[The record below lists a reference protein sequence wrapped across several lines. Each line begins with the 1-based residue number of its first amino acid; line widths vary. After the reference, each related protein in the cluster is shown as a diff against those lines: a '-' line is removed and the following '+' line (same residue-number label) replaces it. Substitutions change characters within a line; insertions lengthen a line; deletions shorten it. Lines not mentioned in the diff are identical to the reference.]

1 MDLSSLEIFRAVA
14 HEASVT
20 RAAQQLQR
28 AQSNVTTRI
37 RQLEEDLGVEL
48 FLRDGKRMSLTE
60 RGSEFLA
67 YAEQLLA
74 LADEARQSMHPA
86 EPGGRLRLG
95 SMESTAASRLP
106 ALLASYH
113 KACPRVALEV
123 STGTSRA
130 LFDGVRA
137 RRLDCALVAAGPGW
151 AGELDG
157 SGLRGEPL
165 FREELLMILPAEHPP
180 VHDVAEVRG
189 RLRPW
194 LHLPA
199 TGRRQ
204 PGHAADGA
212 GSRLLPCDPR
222 LRRRRRLC
230 WRAAAL
236 GAATARHTAAAQPAP
251 CRSRHLAGLARR
263 LRDRRLRT
271 LARPAGPG
279 RRLSGQGRTQ
289 RPGSGPTPSHQNN
302 SEPRSCP

>member
-20 RAAQQLQR
+20 RAAQRLQR

-123 STGTSRA
+123 STGTSCA

-165 FREELLMILPAEHPP
+165 FREDLLMILPAEHPP
-180 VHDVAEVRG
+180 VHDVAEVR
-189 RLRPW
+189 
-194 LHLPA
+194 
-199 TGRRQ
+199 
-204 PGHAADGA
+204 
-212 GSRLLPCDPR
+212 
-222 LRRRRRLC
+222 
-230 WRAAAL
+230 
-236 GAATARHTAAAQPAP
+236 
-251 CRSRHLAGLARR
+251 
-263 LRDRRLRT
+263 LRT
-271 LARPAGPG
+271 LAGFARGCTYRQLAEDSLGTPLTVQEVGSYHAILACVAAGACVG
-279 RRLSGQGRTQ
+279 VL
-289 RPGSGPTPSHQNN
+289 
-302 SEPRSCP
+302 PRSVLQLLGTPPLRSLPLAEVDTWLVWREGYATAAFERWRGVLGQAGD

>member
-20 RAAQQLQR
+20 RAAQRLQR

-123 STGTSRA
+123 STGTSHA

-137 RRLDCALVAAGPGW
+137 RRLDCALVAARPGW

-180 VHDVAEVRG
+180 VHDVAEVR
-189 RLRPW
+189 
-194 LHLPA
+194 
-199 TGRRQ
+199 
-204 PGHAADGA
+204 
-212 GSRLLPCDPR
+212 
-222 LRRRRRLC
+222 
-230 WRAAAL
+230 
-236 GAATARHTAAAQPAP
+236 
-251 CRSRHLAGLARR
+251 
-263 LRDRRLRT
+263 LRT
-271 LARPAGPG
+271 LAGFARGCTYRQLAEDSLGTPLTVQEVGSYHAILACVAAGACVG
-279 RRLSGQGRTQ
+279 VL
-289 RPGSGPTPSHQNN
+289 
-302 SEPRSCP
+302 PRSVLQLLGTPPLRSLPLAEVDTWLVWREGYATAAFERWRGVLGQAGD

>member
-1 MDLSSLEIFRAVA
+1 DLSSLEIFRAVA

-74 LADEARQSMHPA
+74 LADEARQSMHPT

-180 VHDVAEVRG
+180 VHDVAEVR
-189 RLRPW
+189 
-194 LHLPA
+194 
-199 TGRRQ
+199 
-204 PGHAADGA
+204 
-212 GSRLLPCDPR
+212 
-222 LRRRRRLC
+222 
-230 WRAAAL
+230 
-236 GAATARHTAAAQPAP
+236 
-251 CRSRHLAGLARR
+251 
-263 LRDRRLRT
+263 LRT
-271 LARPAGPG
+271 LAGFARGCTYRQLAEDSLGTPLTVQEVGSYHAILACVAAGACVG
-279 RRLSGQGRTQ
+279 VL
-289 RPGSGPTPSHQNN
+289 
-302 SEPRSCP
+302 PRSVLQLLGTPPLRSLPLAEVDTWLVWREGYATAAFERWRGVLGQAGD

>member
-20 RAAQQLQR
+20 RAAQRLQR

-37 RQLEEDLGVEL
+37 RQLEENLGVEL

-180 VHDVAEVRG
+180 VHDVAEVR
-189 RLRPW
+189 
-194 LHLPA
+194 
-199 TGRRQ
+199 
-204 PGHAADGA
+204 
-212 GSRLLPCDPR
+212 
-222 LRRRRRLC
+222 
-230 WRAAAL
+230 
-236 GAATARHTAAAQPAP
+236 
-251 CRSRHLAGLARR
+251 
-263 LRDRRLRT
+263 LRT
-271 LARPAGPG
+271 LAGFARGCTYRQLAEDSLGTPLTVQEVGSYHAILACVAAGACVG
-279 RRLSGQGRTQ
+279 VL
-289 RPGSGPTPSHQNN
+289 
-302 SEPRSCP
+302 PRSVLQLLGTPPLRSLPLAEVDTWLVWREGYATAAFERWRGVLGQAGD

>member
-113 KACPRVALEV
+113 KACPRVVLEV

-180 VHDVAEVRG
+180 VHDVAEVR
-189 RLRPW
+189 
-194 LHLPA
+194 
-199 TGRRQ
+199 
-204 PGHAADGA
+204 
-212 GSRLLPCDPR
+212 
-222 LRRRRRLC
+222 
-230 WRAAAL
+230 
-236 GAATARHTAAAQPAP
+236 
-251 CRSRHLAGLARR
+251 
-263 LRDRRLRT
+263 LRT
-271 LARPAGPG
+271 LAGFARGCTYRQLAEDSLGTPLTVQEVGSYHAILACVAAGACVG
-279 RRLSGQGRTQ
+279 VL
-289 RPGSGPTPSHQNN
+289 
-302 SEPRSCP
+302 PRSVLQLLGTPPLRSLPLAEVDTWLVWREGYATAAFERWRGVLGQAGD

>member
-20 RAAQQLQR
+20 RAAQRLQR

-74 LADEARQSMHPA
+74 LADEARQAMHPA

-180 VHDVAEVRG
+180 VHDVAEVR
-189 RLRPW
+189 
-194 LHLPA
+194 
-199 TGRRQ
+199 
-204 PGHAADGA
+204 
-212 GSRLLPCDPR
+212 
-222 LRRRRRLC
+222 
-230 WRAAAL
+230 
-236 GAATARHTAAAQPAP
+236 
-251 CRSRHLAGLARR
+251 
-263 LRDRRLRT
+263 LRT
-271 LARPAGPG
+271 LAGFARGCTYRQLAEDSLGTPLTVQEVGSYHAILACVAAGACVG
-279 RRLSGQGRTQ
+279 VL
-289 RPGSGPTPSHQNN
+289 
-302 SEPRSCP
+302 PRSVLQLLGTPPLRSLPLAEVDTWLVWREGYATAAFERWRGVLGQAGD

>member
-74 LADEARQSMHPA
+74 LADEARQSMHPT

-180 VHDVAEVRG
+180 VHDAAEV
-189 RLRPW
+189 
-194 LHLPA
+194 
-199 TGRRQ
+199 
-204 PGHAADGA
+204 
-212 GSRLLPCDPR
+212 
-222 LRRRRRLC
+222 
-230 WRAAAL
+230 
-236 GAATARHTAAAQPAP
+236 
-251 CRSRHLAGLARR
+251 
-263 LRDRRLRT
+263 RLRT
-271 LARPAGPG
+271 LAGFARGCTYRQLAEDSLGTPLTVQEVGSYHAILACVAAGACVG
-279 RRLSGQGRTQ
+279 VL
-289 RPGSGPTPSHQNN
+289 
-302 SEPRSCP
+302 PRSVLQLLGTPPLRSLPLAEVDTWLVWREGYATAAFERWRGVLGQAGD

>member
-14 HEASVT
+14 REASVT

-37 RQLEEDLGVEL
+37 RQLEEDLGVGL

-106 ALLASYH
+106 ALLATYH

-151 AGELDG
+151 AGELNG

-180 VHDVAEVRG
+180 VHDVAEVR
-189 RLRPW
+189 
-194 LHLPA
+194 
-199 TGRRQ
+199 
-204 PGHAADGA
+204 
-212 GSRLLPCDPR
+212 
-222 LRRRRRLC
+222 
-230 WRAAAL
+230 
-236 GAATARHTAAAQPAP
+236 
-251 CRSRHLAGLARR
+251 
-263 LRDRRLRT
+263 LRT
-271 LARPAGPG
+271 LAGFARGCTYRQLAEDSLGTPLTVQEVGSYHAILACVAAGACVG
-279 RRLSGQGRTQ
+279 VL
-289 RPGSGPTPSHQNN
+289 
-302 SEPRSCP
+302 PRSVLQLLGTPPLRSLPLAEVDTWLVWREGYATAAFERWRGLLGQAGD

>member
-74 LADEARQSMHPA
+74 LADEARQSMHPT

-137 RRLDCALVAAGPGW
+137 RRLDCARVAAGPGW

-180 VHDVAEVRG
+180 VHDVAEVR
-189 RLRPW
+189 
-194 LHLPA
+194 
-199 TGRRQ
+199 
-204 PGHAADGA
+204 
-212 GSRLLPCDPR
+212 
-222 LRRRRRLC
+222 
-230 WRAAAL
+230 
-236 GAATARHTAAAQPAP
+236 
-251 CRSRHLAGLARR
+251 
-263 LRDRRLRT
+263 LRT
-271 LARPAGPG
+271 LAGFARGCTYRQLAEDSLGTPLTVQEVGSYHAILACVAAGACVG
-279 RRLSGQGRTQ
+279 VL
-289 RPGSGPTPSHQNN
+289 
-302 SEPRSCP
+302 PRSVLQLLGTPPLRSLPLAEVDTWLVWREGYATAAFERWRGVLGQAGD

>member
-165 FREELLMILPAEHPP
+165 FREELLMILPTEHPP
-180 VHDVAEVRG
+180 VHDVAEVR
-189 RLRPW
+189 
-194 LHLPA
+194 
-199 TGRRQ
+199 
-204 PGHAADGA
+204 
-212 GSRLLPCDPR
+212 
-222 LRRRRRLC
+222 
-230 WRAAAL
+230 
-236 GAATARHTAAAQPAP
+236 
-251 CRSRHLAGLARR
+251 
-263 LRDRRLRT
+263 LRT
-271 LARPAGPG
+271 LAGFARGCTYRQLAEDSLGTPLTVQEVGSYHAILACVAAGACVG
-279 RRLSGQGRTQ
+279 VL
-289 RPGSGPTPSHQNN
+289 
-302 SEPRSCP
+302 PRSVLQLLGTPPLRSLPLAEVDTWLVWREGYATAVFERWRGVLGQAGG

>member
-20 RAAQQLQR
+20 RAAQRLQR

-74 LADEARQSMHPA
+74 LADEARQSMHPT

-180 VHDVAEVRG
+180 VHDVAEVR
-189 RLRPW
+189 
-194 LHLPA
+194 
-199 TGRRQ
+199 
-204 PGHAADGA
+204 
-212 GSRLLPCDPR
+212 
-222 LRRRRRLC
+222 
-230 WRAAAL
+230 
-236 GAATARHTAAAQPAP
+236 
-251 CRSRHLAGLARR
+251 
-263 LRDRRLRT
+263 LRT
-271 LARPAGPG
+271 LAGFARGCTYRQLAEDSLGTPLTVQEVGSYHAILACVAAGACVG
-279 RRLSGQGRTQ
+279 VL
-289 RPGSGPTPSHQNN
+289 
-302 SEPRSCP
+302 PRSVLQLLGTPPLRSLPLAEVDTWLVWREGYATTAFERWRGVLGQAGD

>member
-37 RQLEEDLGVEL
+37 RQFEEDLGVEL

-180 VHDVAEVRG
+180 VHDVAEVR
-189 RLRPW
+189 
-194 LHLPA
+194 
-199 TGRRQ
+199 
-204 PGHAADGA
+204 
-212 GSRLLPCDPR
+212 
-222 LRRRRRLC
+222 
-230 WRAAAL
+230 
-236 GAATARHTAAAQPAP
+236 
-251 CRSRHLAGLARR
+251 
-263 LRDRRLRT
+263 LRT
-271 LARPAGPG
+271 LAGFARGCTYRQLAEDSLGTPLTVQEVGSYHAILACVAAGACVG
-279 RRLSGQGRTQ
+279 VL
-289 RPGSGPTPSHQNN
+289 
-302 SEPRSCP
+302 PRSVLQLLGTPPLRSLPLAEVDTWLVWREGYATAAFERWRGVLGQAGD

>member
-74 LADEARQSMHPA
+74 LADEARQLMHPA

-180 VHDVAEVRG
+180 VHDVAEVR
-189 RLRPW
+189 
-194 LHLPA
+194 
-199 TGRRQ
+199 
-204 PGHAADGA
+204 
-212 GSRLLPCDPR
+212 
-222 LRRRRRLC
+222 
-230 WRAAAL
+230 
-236 GAATARHTAAAQPAP
+236 
-251 CRSRHLAGLARR
+251 
-263 LRDRRLRT
+263 LRT
-271 LARPAGPG
+271 LAGFARGCTYRQLAEDSLGTPLTVQEVGSYHAILACVAAGACVG
-279 RRLSGQGRTQ
+279 VL
-289 RPGSGPTPSHQNN
+289 
-302 SEPRSCP
+302 PRSVLQLLGTPPLRSLPLAEVDTWLVWREGYATAAFERWRGVLGQAGD

>member
-20 RAAQQLQR
+20 RAAQRLQR

-74 LADEARQSMHPA
+74 LADEARQSMHPT

-137 RRLDCALVAAGPGW
+137 RRLDCALVAARPGLGGAQAWRRPGGGP
-151 AGELDG
+151 
-157 SGLRGEPL
+157 RV
-165 FREELLMILPAEHPP
+165 REELLMILPAEHPP
-180 VHDVAEVRG
+180 VHDVAEVR
-189 RLRPW
+189 
-194 LHLPA
+194 
-199 TGRRQ
+199 
-204 PGHAADGA
+204 
-212 GSRLLPCDPR
+212 
-222 LRRRRRLC
+222 
-230 WRAAAL
+230 
-236 GAATARHTAAAQPAP
+236 
-251 CRSRHLAGLARR
+251 
-263 LRDRRLRT
+263 LRT
-271 LARPAGPG
+271 LAGFARGCTYRQLAEDSLGTPLTVQEVGSYHAILACVAAGACVG
-279 RRLSGQGRTQ
+279 VL
-289 RPGSGPTPSHQNN
+289 
-302 SEPRSCP
+302 PRSVLQLLGTPPLRSLPLAEVDTWLVWREGYATAAFERWRGVLGQAGD

>member
-180 VHDVAEVRG
+180 VHDVAEVR
-189 RLRPW
+189 
-194 LHLPA
+194 
-199 TGRRQ
+199 
-204 PGHAADGA
+204 
-212 GSRLLPCDPR
+212 
-222 LRRRRRLC
+222 
-230 WRAAAL
+230 
-236 GAATARHTAAAQPAP
+236 
-251 CRSRHLAGLARR
+251 
-263 LRDRRLRT
+263 LRT
-271 LARPAGPG
+271 LASFARGCTYRQLAEDSLGTPLTVQEVGSYHAILACVAAGACVG
-279 RRLSGQGRTQ
+279 VL
-289 RPGSGPTPSHQNN
+289 
-302 SEPRSCP
+302 PRSVLQLLGTPPLRSLPLAEVDTWLVWREGYATAAFERWRGVLGQAGD

>member
-165 FREELLMILPAEHPP
+165 CREELLMILPAEHPP
-180 VHDVAEVRG
+180 VHDGAEV
-189 RLRPW
+189 
-194 LHLPA
+194 
-199 TGRRQ
+199 
-204 PGHAADGA
+204 
-212 GSRLLPCDPR
+212 
-222 LRRRRRLC
+222 
-230 WRAAAL
+230 
-236 GAATARHTAAAQPAP
+236 
-251 CRSRHLAGLARR
+251 
-263 LRDRRLRT
+263 RLRT
-271 LARPAGPG
+271 LAGFARGCTYRQLAEDSLGTPLTVQEVGSYHAILACVAAGACVG
-279 RRLSGQGRTQ
+279 VL
-289 RPGSGPTPSHQNN
+289 
-302 SEPRSCP
+302 PRSVLQLLGTPPLRSLPLAEVDTWLVWREGYATAAFERWRGVLGQAGD

>member
-20 RAAQQLQR
+20 RAAQRLQR

-113 KACPRVALEV
+113 KACPRVALEA

-180 VHDVAEVRG
+180 VHDVAEVR
-189 RLRPW
+189 
-194 LHLPA
+194 
-199 TGRRQ
+199 
-204 PGHAADGA
+204 
-212 GSRLLPCDPR
+212 
-222 LRRRRRLC
+222 
-230 WRAAAL
+230 
-236 GAATARHTAAAQPAP
+236 
-251 CRSRHLAGLARR
+251 
-263 LRDRRLRT
+263 LRT
-271 LARPAGPG
+271 LAGFARGCTYRQLAEDSLGTPLTVQEVGSYHAILACVAAGACVG
-279 RRLSGQGRTQ
+279 VL
-289 RPGSGPTPSHQNN
+289 
-302 SEPRSCP
+302 PRSVLQLLGTPPLRSLPLAEVDTWLVWREGYATAAFERWRGVLGQAGD

>member
-74 LADEARQSMHPA
+74 LADEARQSMHPT

-180 VHDVAEVRG
+180 VHDVAEVR
-189 RLRPW
+189 
-194 LHLPA
+194 
-199 TGRRQ
+199 
-204 PGHAADGA
+204 
-212 GSRLLPCDPR
+212 
-222 LRRRRRLC
+222 
-230 WRAAAL
+230 
-236 GAATARHTAAAQPAP
+236 
-251 CRSRHLAGLARR
+251 
-263 LRDRRLRT
+263 LRT
-271 LARPAGPG
+271 LAGFARGCTYRQLAEDSLGTPLTVQEVGSYHAILACVAAGACVG
-279 RRLSGQGRTQ
+279 VL
-289 RPGSGPTPSHQNN
+289 
-302 SEPRSCP
+302 PRSVLQLLGTPPLRSLPLAEVDTWLVWREGYATAAFKRWRGVLGQAGD

>member
-180 VHDVAEVRG
+180 VHDVAEVR
-189 RLRPW
+189 
-194 LHLPA
+194 
-199 TGRRQ
+199 
-204 PGHAADGA
+204 
-212 GSRLLPCDPR
+212 
-222 LRRRRRLC
+222 
-230 WRAAAL
+230 
-236 GAATARHTAAAQPAP
+236 
-251 CRSRHLAGLARR
+251 
-263 LRDRRLRT
+263 LRT
-271 LARPAGPG
+271 LAGFARGCTYRQLAEDSLGTPLTVQEVGSYHAILACVAAGACVG
-279 RRLSGQGRTQ
+279 VL
-289 RPGSGPTPSHQNN
+289 
-302 SEPRSCP
+302 PRSVLQLLGTPPLRSLPLTEVDTWLVWREGYATAAFERWRGLLGQAGD

>member
-86 EPGGRLRLG
+86 EPGGRLLLG

-180 VHDVAEVRG
+180 VHDVAEVR
-189 RLRPW
+189 
-194 LHLPA
+194 
-199 TGRRQ
+199 
-204 PGHAADGA
+204 
-212 GSRLLPCDPR
+212 
-222 LRRRRRLC
+222 
-230 WRAAAL
+230 
-236 GAATARHTAAAQPAP
+236 
-251 CRSRHLAGLARR
+251 
-263 LRDRRLRT
+263 LRT
-271 LARPAGPG
+271 LAGFARGCTYRQLAEDSLGTPLTVQEVGSYHAILACVAAGACVG
-279 RRLSGQGRTQ
+279 VL
-289 RPGSGPTPSHQNN
+289 
-302 SEPRSCP
+302 PRSVLQLLGTPPLRSLPLAEVDTWLVWREGYATAAFERWRGVLGQAGD

>member
-180 VHDVAEVRG
+180 VHDVAEVR
-189 RLRPW
+189 
-194 LHLPA
+194 
-199 TGRRQ
+199 
-204 PGHAADGA
+204 
-212 GSRLLPCDPR
+212 
-222 LRRRRRLC
+222 
-230 WRAAAL
+230 
-236 GAATARHTAAAQPAP
+236 
-251 CRSRHLAGLARR
+251 
-263 LRDRRLRT
+263 LRT
-271 LARPAGPG
+271 LAGFARGCTYRQLAEDSLGTPLTVQEVGSYHAILACVAAGACVG
-279 RRLSGQGRTQ
+279 VL
-289 RPGSGPTPSHQNN
+289 
-302 SEPRSCP
+302 PRSVLQLLGTPPLRSLPLAEVDTWLVWREGYATAAFERWRGLLSQAGD

>member
-20 RAAQQLQR
+20 RAAQRLQR

-137 RRLDCALVAAGPGW
+137 RRLDCALVAARPGW

-180 VHDVAEVRG
+180 VHDVAEVR
-189 RLRPW
+189 
-194 LHLPA
+194 
-199 TGRRQ
+199 
-204 PGHAADGA
+204 
-212 GSRLLPCDPR
+212 
-222 LRRRRRLC
+222 
-230 WRAAAL
+230 
-236 GAATARHTAAAQPAP
+236 
-251 CRSRHLAGLARR
+251 
-263 LRDRRLRT
+263 LRT
-271 LARPAGPG
+271 LAGFARGCTYRQLAEDSLGTPLTVQEVGSYHAILACVAAGACVG
-279 RRLSGQGRTQ
+279 VL
-289 RPGSGPTPSHQNN
+289 
-302 SEPRSCP
+302 PRSVLQLLGTPPLRSLPLAEVDTWLVWREGYATAAFERWRGVLGQAGD

>member
-1 MDLSSLEIFRAVA
+1 DLSSLEIFRAVA

-180 VHDVAEVRG
+180 VHDVAEVR
-189 RLRPW
+189 
-194 LHLPA
+194 
-199 TGRRQ
+199 
-204 PGHAADGA
+204 
-212 GSRLLPCDPR
+212 
-222 LRRRRRLC
+222 
-230 WRAAAL
+230 
-236 GAATARHTAAAQPAP
+236 
-251 CRSRHLAGLARR
+251 
-263 LRDRRLRT
+263 LRT
-271 LARPAGPG
+271 LAGFARGCTYRQLAEDSLGTPLTVQEVGSYHAILACVAAGACVG
-279 RRLSGQGRTQ
+279 VL
-289 RPGSGPTPSHQNN
+289 
-302 SEPRSCP
+302 PRSVLQLLGTPPLRSLPLAEVDTWLVWREGYATAAFERWRGVLGQAGD

>member
-130 LFDGVRA
+130 VFDGVRA

-180 VHDVAEVRG
+180 VHDVAEVR
-189 RLRPW
+189 
-194 LHLPA
+194 
-199 TGRRQ
+199 
-204 PGHAADGA
+204 
-212 GSRLLPCDPR
+212 
-222 LRRRRRLC
+222 
-230 WRAAAL
+230 
-236 GAATARHTAAAQPAP
+236 
-251 CRSRHLAGLARR
+251 
-263 LRDRRLRT
+263 LRT
-271 LARPAGPG
+271 LAGFARGCTYRQLAEDSLGTPLTVQEVGSYHAILACVAAGACVG
-279 RRLSGQGRTQ
+279 VL
-289 RPGSGPTPSHQNN
+289 
-302 SEPRSCP
+302 PRSVLQLLGTPPLRSLPLAEVDTWLVWREGYATAAFERWRGVLGQAGD

>member
-180 VHDVAEVRG
+180 VHDVAEVR
-189 RLRPW
+189 
-194 LHLPA
+194 
-199 TGRRQ
+199 
-204 PGHAADGA
+204 
-212 GSRLLPCDPR
+212 
-222 LRRRRRLC
+222 
-230 WRAAAL
+230 
-236 GAATARHTAAAQPAP
+236 
-251 CRSRHLAGLARR
+251 
-263 LRDRRLRT
+263 LRT
-271 LARPAGPG
+271 LAGFARGCTYRQLAEDSLGTPLTVQEVGSYHAILACVAAGACVG
-279 RRLSGQGRTQ
+279 VL
-289 RPGSGPTPSHQNN
+289 
-302 SEPRSCP
+302 PRSVLQLLGTPPLRSLPLAEVDTWLVWREGYATAAFERWRGVLGQSGD

>member
-20 RAAQQLQR
+20 RAAQRLQR

-123 STGTSRA
+123 STGTSHA

-180 VHDVAEVRG
+180 VHDVAEVR
-189 RLRPW
+189 
-194 LHLPA
+194 
-199 TGRRQ
+199 
-204 PGHAADGA
+204 
-212 GSRLLPCDPR
+212 
-222 LRRRRRLC
+222 
-230 WRAAAL
+230 
-236 GAATARHTAAAQPAP
+236 
-251 CRSRHLAGLARR
+251 
-263 LRDRRLRT
+263 LRT
-271 LARPAGPG
+271 LAGFARGCTYRQLAEDSLGTPLTVQEVGSYHAILACVAAGACVG
-279 RRLSGQGRTQ
+279 VL
-289 RPGSGPTPSHQNN
+289 
-302 SEPRSCP
+302 PRSVLQLLGTPPLRSLPLAEVDTWLVWREGYATAAFERWRGLLGQAGD

>member
-123 STGTSRA
+123 STGTSHA

-180 VHDVAEVRG
+180 VHDVAEVR
-189 RLRPW
+189 
-194 LHLPA
+194 
-199 TGRRQ
+199 
-204 PGHAADGA
+204 
-212 GSRLLPCDPR
+212 
-222 LRRRRRLC
+222 
-230 WRAAAL
+230 
-236 GAATARHTAAAQPAP
+236 
-251 CRSRHLAGLARR
+251 
-263 LRDRRLRT
+263 LRT
-271 LARPAGPG
+271 LAGFARGCTYRQLAEDSLGTPLTVQEVGSYHAILACVAAGACVG
-279 RRLSGQGRTQ
+279 VL
-289 RPGSGPTPSHQNN
+289 
-302 SEPRSCP
+302 PRSVLQLLGTPPLRSLPLAEVDTWLVWREGYATAAFERWRGVLGQAGD

>member
-137 RRLDCALVAAGPGW
+137 RRLDCALVAAGLGW

-180 VHDVAEVRG
+180 VHDVAEVR
-189 RLRPW
+189 
-194 LHLPA
+194 
-199 TGRRQ
+199 
-204 PGHAADGA
+204 
-212 GSRLLPCDPR
+212 
-222 LRRRRRLC
+222 
-230 WRAAAL
+230 
-236 GAATARHTAAAQPAP
+236 
-251 CRSRHLAGLARR
+251 
-263 LRDRRLRT
+263 LRT
-271 LARPAGPG
+271 LAGFARGCTYRQLAEDSLGTPLTVQEVGSYHAILACVAAGACVG
-279 RRLSGQGRTQ
+279 VL
-289 RPGSGPTPSHQNN
+289 
-302 SEPRSCP
+302 PRSVLQLLGTPPLRSLPLAEVDTWLVWREGYATAAFERWRGVLGQAGD

>member
-130 LFDGVRA
+130 LFEGVRA

-180 VHDVAEVRG
+180 VHDVAEVR
-189 RLRPW
+189 
-194 LHLPA
+194 
-199 TGRRQ
+199 
-204 PGHAADGA
+204 
-212 GSRLLPCDPR
+212 
-222 LRRRRRLC
+222 
-230 WRAAAL
+230 
-236 GAATARHTAAAQPAP
+236 
-251 CRSRHLAGLARR
+251 
-263 LRDRRLRT
+263 LRT
-271 LARPAGPG
+271 LAGFARGCTYRQLAEDSLGTPLTVQEVGSYHAILACVAAGACVG
-279 RRLSGQGRTQ
+279 VL
-289 RPGSGPTPSHQNN
+289 
-302 SEPRSCP
+302 PRSVLQLLGTPPLRSLPLAEVDTWLVWREGYATAAFERWRGVLGQAGG

>member
-20 RAAQQLQR
+20 RAAQRLQR

-123 STGTSRA
+123 STGTSHA
-130 LFDGVRA
+130 LFDGVRV

-180 VHDVAEVRG
+180 VHDVAEVR
-189 RLRPW
+189 
-194 LHLPA
+194 
-199 TGRRQ
+199 
-204 PGHAADGA
+204 
-212 GSRLLPCDPR
+212 
-222 LRRRRRLC
+222 
-230 WRAAAL
+230 
-236 GAATARHTAAAQPAP
+236 
-251 CRSRHLAGLARR
+251 
-263 LRDRRLRT
+263 LRT
-271 LARPAGPG
+271 LAGFARGCTYRQLAEDSLGTPLTVQEVGSYHAILACVAAGACVG
-279 RRLSGQGRTQ
+279 VL
-289 RPGSGPTPSHQNN
+289 
-302 SEPRSCP
+302 PRSVLQLLGTPPLRSLPLAEVDTWLVWREGYATAAFERWRGVLGQAGD

>member
-28 AQSNVTTRI
+28 ARSNVTTRI

-180 VHDVAEVRG
+180 VHDVAEVR
-189 RLRPW
+189 
-194 LHLPA
+194 
-199 TGRRQ
+199 
-204 PGHAADGA
+204 
-212 GSRLLPCDPR
+212 
-222 LRRRRRLC
+222 
-230 WRAAAL
+230 
-236 GAATARHTAAAQPAP
+236 
-251 CRSRHLAGLARR
+251 
-263 LRDRRLRT
+263 LRT
-271 LARPAGPG
+271 LAGFARGCTYRQLAEDSLGTPLTVQEVGSYHAILACVAAGACVG
-279 RRLSGQGRTQ
+279 VL
-289 RPGSGPTPSHQNN
+289 
-302 SEPRSCP
+302 PRSVLQLLGTPPLRSLPLAEVDTWLVWREGYATAAFERWRGVLGQAGD

>member
-37 RQLEEDLGVEL
+37 RQLEEDLSVEL

-180 VHDVAEVRG
+180 VHDVAEVR
-189 RLRPW
+189 
-194 LHLPA
+194 
-199 TGRRQ
+199 
-204 PGHAADGA
+204 
-212 GSRLLPCDPR
+212 
-222 LRRRRRLC
+222 
-230 WRAAAL
+230 
-236 GAATARHTAAAQPAP
+236 
-251 CRSRHLAGLARR
+251 
-263 LRDRRLRT
+263 LRT
-271 LARPAGPG
+271 LAGFARGCTYRQLAEDSLGTPLTVQEVGSYHAILACVAAGACVG
-279 RRLSGQGRTQ
+279 VL
-289 RPGSGPTPSHQNN
+289 
-302 SEPRSCP
+302 PRSVLQLLGTPPLRSLPLAEVDTWLVWREGYATAAFERWRGVLGQAGD

>member
-20 RAAQQLQR
+20 RAAQRLQR

-86 EPGGRLRLG
+86 EPGGHLRLG

-180 VHDVAEVRG
+180 VHDVAEVR
-189 RLRPW
+189 
-194 LHLPA
+194 
-199 TGRRQ
+199 
-204 PGHAADGA
+204 
-212 GSRLLPCDPR
+212 
-222 LRRRRRLC
+222 
-230 WRAAAL
+230 
-236 GAATARHTAAAQPAP
+236 
-251 CRSRHLAGLARR
+251 
-263 LRDRRLRT
+263 LRT
-271 LARPAGPG
+271 LAGFARGCTYRQLAEDSLGTPLTVQEVGSYHAILACVAAGACVG
-279 RRLSGQGRTQ
+279 VL
-289 RPGSGPTPSHQNN
+289 
-302 SEPRSCP
+302 PRSVLQLLGTPPLRSLPLAEVDTWLVWREGYATAAFERWRGVLGQAGD

>member
-20 RAAQQLQR
+20 RAAQRLQR

-180 VHDVAEVRG
+180 VHDVAEVR
-189 RLRPW
+189 
-194 LHLPA
+194 
-199 TGRRQ
+199 
-204 PGHAADGA
+204 
-212 GSRLLPCDPR
+212 
-222 LRRRRRLC
+222 
-230 WRAAAL
+230 
-236 GAATARHTAAAQPAP
+236 
-251 CRSRHLAGLARR
+251 
-263 LRDRRLRT
+263 LRT
-271 LARPAGPG
+271 LAGFARGCTYRQLAEDSLGTPLTVQEVGSYHAILACVAAGACVG
-279 RRLSGQGRTQ
+279 VL
-289 RPGSGPTPSHQNN
+289 
-302 SEPRSCP
+302 PRSVLQLLGTPPLRSLPLTEVDTWLVWREGYATAAFERWRGLLGQAGD

>member
-180 VHDVAEVRG
+180 VYDVAEVR
-189 RLRPW
+189 
-194 LHLPA
+194 
-199 TGRRQ
+199 
-204 PGHAADGA
+204 
-212 GSRLLPCDPR
+212 
-222 LRRRRRLC
+222 
-230 WRAAAL
+230 
-236 GAATARHTAAAQPAP
+236 
-251 CRSRHLAGLARR
+251 
-263 LRDRRLRT
+263 LRT
-271 LARPAGPG
+271 LAGFARGCTYRQLAEDSLGTPLTVQEVGSYHAILACVAAGACVG
-279 RRLSGQGRTQ
+279 VL
-289 RPGSGPTPSHQNN
+289 
-302 SEPRSCP
+302 PRSVLQLLGTPPLRSLPLAEVDTWLVWREGYATAAFERWRGLLGQAGD

>member
-74 LADEARQSMHPA
+74 HADEARQSMHPA

-180 VHDVAEVRG
+180 VHDVAEVR
-189 RLRPW
+189 
-194 LHLPA
+194 
-199 TGRRQ
+199 
-204 PGHAADGA
+204 
-212 GSRLLPCDPR
+212 
-222 LRRRRRLC
+222 
-230 WRAAAL
+230 
-236 GAATARHTAAAQPAP
+236 
-251 CRSRHLAGLARR
+251 
-263 LRDRRLRT
+263 LRT
-271 LARPAGPG
+271 LAGFARGCTYRQLAEDSLGTPLTVQEVGSYHAILACVAAGACVG
-279 RRLSGQGRTQ
+279 VL
-289 RPGSGPTPSHQNN
+289 
-302 SEPRSCP
+302 PRSVLQLLGTPPLRSLPLAEVDTWLVWREGYATAAFERWRGVLGQAGD

>member
-1 MDLSSLEIFRAVA
+1 MNLSSLEIFRAVA
-14 HEASVT
+14 REASVT

-106 ALLASYH
+106 ALLATYH

-180 VHDVAEVRG
+180 VHDVAEVR
-189 RLRPW
+189 
-194 LHLPA
+194 
-199 TGRRQ
+199 
-204 PGHAADGA
+204 
-212 GSRLLPCDPR
+212 
-222 LRRRRRLC
+222 
-230 WRAAAL
+230 
-236 GAATARHTAAAQPAP
+236 
-251 CRSRHLAGLARR
+251 
-263 LRDRRLRT
+263 LRT
-271 LARPAGPG
+271 LAGFARGCTYRQLAEDSLGTPLTVQEVGSYHAILACVAAGACVG
-279 RRLSGQGRTQ
+279 VL
-289 RPGSGPTPSHQNN
+289 
-302 SEPRSCP
+302 PRSVLQLLGTPPLRSLPLAEVDTWLVWREGYATAAFERWRGLLGQAGD

>member
-130 LFDGVRA
+130 VFDGVRA
-137 RRLDCALVAAGPGW
+137 RRLDCARVAAGPGW

-180 VHDVAEVRG
+180 VHDVAEVR
-189 RLRPW
+189 
-194 LHLPA
+194 
-199 TGRRQ
+199 
-204 PGHAADGA
+204 
-212 GSRLLPCDPR
+212 
-222 LRRRRRLC
+222 
-230 WRAAAL
+230 
-236 GAATARHTAAAQPAP
+236 
-251 CRSRHLAGLARR
+251 
-263 LRDRRLRT
+263 LRT
-271 LARPAGPG
+271 LAGFARGCTYRQLAEDSLGTPLTVQEVGSYHAILACVAAGACVG
-279 RRLSGQGRTQ
+279 VL
-289 RPGSGPTPSHQNN
+289 
-302 SEPRSCP
+302 PRSVLQLLGTPPLRSLPLAEVDTWLVWREGYATAAFERWRGVLGQAGG